1 MTSSPLQPADI
12 VTDPARRWERLMPIT
27 GILFA
32 LAVPGVFL
40 LPAHADLE
48 IYVHIWVLATL
59 ALFYFLSFKIR
70 TSRNPVVEQVSQTRT
85 LTGYQVASYQPEG
98 GPVPSRGTPISTFFL
113 GMAGMMAIVAE
124 AQLLA
129 ATVTPYFQR
138 YPTASVNIIMAA
150 IGLTMA
156 ALCIALFSV
165 TLLMRRSRPERVI
178 SGRPA
183 LYGSLTIFVVLFVI
197 VTFLAFQVP
206 RYIFIGPPAPWLKLL
221 AFAQS
226 QAERIDKD
234 ATLRSISARPPYGF
248 SGPYSSKNIV
258 LELHFTFNNTAGE
271 NIDVV
276 MLDLDPPRLLSST
289 RNSSFRSFLE
299 GDRELARFRE
309 RAATIKLSPREVYAL
324 TEEEGMAFGKEKN
337 SAVSPDINIALD
349 DNGQALFGVPTW
361 WNIRYAANQVQGYPS
376 LFLRVDSTTGMVIA
390 REHWPED
397 LEKKATPVPA
407 ASPTVTP

>member
-1 MTSSPLQPADI
+1 M
-12 VTDPARRWERLMPIT
+12 
-27 GILFA
+27 FA

-70 TSRNPVVEQVSQTRT
+70 TSRNPVVEQVSHTRT
-85 LTGYQVASYQPEG
+85 LTGYQVASYQPDD
-98 GPVPSRGTPISTFFL
+98 GPVPPEGLPISTFFL
-113 GMAGMMAIVAE
+113 RMGSMMAIVAE

-129 ATVTPYFQR
+129 GTITPYFQR
-138 YPTASVNIIMAA
+138 YPSTSVNIIMAA

-156 ALCIALFSV
+156 ALCIALFSA

-178 SGRPA
+178 RGRPA
-183 LYGSLTIFVVLFVI
+183 LYGSLATFVVLFAI

-206 RYIFIGPPAPWLKLL
+206 RYIFVGPPAPWPKLL
-221 AFAQS
+221 AFAQD
-226 QAERIDKD
+226 QAGRIDKD
-234 ATLRSISARPPYGF
+234 ATLRSISARPPYGL

-258 LELHFTFNNTAGE
+258 LELRFTFNNRSGE

-276 MLDLDPPRLLSST
+276 MLDVDPPRLLSSI
-289 RNSSFRSFLE
+289 RNSSYGSFLE
-299 GDRELARFRE
+299 GDRELDKFRE
-309 RAATIKLSPREVYAL
+309 LAATIKLSPREVYAL
-324 TEEEGMAFGKEKN
+324 TEEEATAFGKEKH
-337 SAVSPDINIALD
+337 STVSPDINIALD
-349 DNGQALFGVPTW
+349 DNGQALFGVPAW
-361 WNIRYAANQVQGYPS
+361 WNIRYAADQVQGYPS
-376 LFLRVDSTTGMVIA
+376 LFLRVDSATGKVVA